1 MSELQFYSVLILLA
15 IAISTILQI
24 IVLRGKQRIYAVIA
38 FLFILGIILFAG
50 LRSAETSET
59 QIQHL
64 SSERRLDKRI
74 SNTKNHDLFLQ
85 EFSKEFFSLGKQ
97 LEEKVPEVF
106 ESDMEQENFARKAL
120 SIREKVSLFCQKNQ
134 KLSQTLENESF
145 QQVIHSAL
153 EHLKASAFAFY
164 AEASSEDKTF
174 RDFQALQ
181 KKEQLEIAQ
190 KKVHELQ
197 ELLKKTTLR
206 PQ

>member
-15 IAISTILQI
+15 IAVSTILQI

-153 EHLKASAFAFY
+153 EHLKASAFCFLCR
-164 AEASSEDKTF
+164 SLIRRQNF
-174 RDFQALQ
+174 
-181 KKEQLEIAQ
+181 
-190 KKVHELQ
+190 
-197 ELLKKTTLR
+197 
-206 PQ
+206 

>member
-1 MSELQFYSVLILLA
+1 MW
-15 IAISTILQI
+15 
-24 IVLRGKQRIYAVIA
+24 
-38 FLFILGIILFAG
+38 
-50 LRSAETSET
+50 
-59 QIQHL
+59 
-64 SSERRLDKRI
+64 
-74 SNTKNHDLFLQ
+74 
-85 EFSKEFFSLGKQ
+85 KQ

-197 ELLKKTTLR
+197 ELIKKTTLR

>member
-15 IAISTILQI
+15 IAVSTILQI

-50 LRSAETSET
+50 LRSEIPVT
-59 QIQHL
+59 QIQFV
-64 SSERRLDKRI
+64 SSERSLDKRD
-74 SNTKNHDLFLQ
+74 SNAKNHDLFLQ
-85 EFSKEFFSLGKQ
+85 DFSKEFFSLGKQ
-97 LEEKVPEVF
+97 LEEKVPEAF

-120 SIREKVSLFCQKNQ
+120 SIREKISLFCQKNQ

-145 QQVIHSAL
+145 QQVVLSAL

-197 ELLKKTTLR
+197 ELLKKTTLK